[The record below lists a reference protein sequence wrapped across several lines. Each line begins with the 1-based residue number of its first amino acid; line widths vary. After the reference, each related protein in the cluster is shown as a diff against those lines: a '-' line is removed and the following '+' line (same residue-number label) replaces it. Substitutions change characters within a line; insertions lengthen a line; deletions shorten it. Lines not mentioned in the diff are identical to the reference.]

1 MGAQWPPIGHGVL
14 SLSMASGTD
23 SSPSGEISD
32 SDDLSFWKRRD
43 LEFRV
48 LIIGRANAGKTTIL
62 ERLTGVS
69 SDEAQITT
77 VGEELLDGKVRR
89 V

>member
-1 MGAQWPPIGHGVL
+1 
-14 SLSMASGTD
+14 MASDTD
-23 SSPSGEISD
+23 SSSSGEISD
-32 SDDLSFWKRRD
+32 SDDLSFWKIRG

-62 ERLTGVS
+62 ERLTGAS
-69 SDEAQITT
+69 IDKAQITT
-77 VGEELLDGKVRR
+77 VGGKLGDSKVSR